1 MQGALGYFWLHSPCN
16 KHFVTIL
23 KKGTFF
29 GRRSLA
35 NTKQSMSF
43 VSDARRGRNEVE
55 EKVFFQEMLSSK
67 DLHEPKNTL
76 GLDKKHFAVNNL
88 KEIYV
93 P

>member
-1 MQGALGYFWLHSPCN
+1 
-16 KHFVTIL
+16 
-23 KKGTFF
+23 
-29 GRRSLA
+29 
-35 NTKQSMSF
+35 MSF
-43 VSDARRGRNEVE
+43 VSDARRGRNKVE

-76 GLDKKHFAVNNL
+76 GLDKEHFAVNNL